1 MSTNHAELIT
11 DPRRQRRILIA
22 MCTALIAVV
31 ASVSG
36 LNVAQQDLAISLGA
50 TQGQLLWI
58 INGYTM
64 GPAGLLLPI
73 GGIGDRWGRKP
84 ILVAGLA
91 LFMGA
96 NTMAGLASSTGM

>member
-1 MSTNHAELIT
+1 
-11 DPRRQRRILIA
+11 

-36 LNVAQQDLAISLGA
+36 LNVAQQELAIDLGA
-50 TQGQLLWI
+50 SQSQLLWI

-64 GPAGLLLPI
+64 ALAALLLPI
-73 GGIGDRWGRKP
+73 GAIGDRWGRKP

-91 LFMGA
+91 LFMAA
-96 NTMAGLASSTGM
+96 NALAALAGSVEVLIVARIAGRRRRRR